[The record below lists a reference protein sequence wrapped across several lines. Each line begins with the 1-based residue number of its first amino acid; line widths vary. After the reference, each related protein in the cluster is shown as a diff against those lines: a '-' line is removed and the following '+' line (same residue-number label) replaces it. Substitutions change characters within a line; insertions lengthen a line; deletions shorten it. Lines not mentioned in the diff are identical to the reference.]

1 MMTDVDR
8 DGLNLRDEDRLP
20 WLEAVEDEDPE
31 SSINSGKLIGGL
43 IIALLLL
50 GLVVG
55 GAYWLKNRGSS
66 TEGDGTVIAAPEGD
80 YKVKPDDAGGMKVE
94 GQGDAAF
101 AASDGVEGGAQIDT
115 NALPEAPVAVSKP
128 IAAPVTAKP
137 APVVSAK
144 VADAGQL
151 KAPAPAKPVVTAPV
165 SSGARGS
172 QVQFGAFGT
181 EAKASQVWANLTK
194 RFGYLAPFAKI
205 IVPVPGA
212 NGTVYRLR
220 TDAGSSDAAKSL
232 CGKLKAAGETCLVQ

>member
-1 MMTDVDR
+1 MTDVDR

-31 SSINSGKLIGGL
+31 SGINSGKLIGGL
-43 IIALLLL
+43 IIALILL

-66 TEGDGTVIAAPEGD
+66 TEGDGAVIAAPAGD

-101 AASDGVEGGAQIDT
+101 ATSDGAEGGAQIDT
-115 NALPEAPVAVSKP
+115 NALPEAPVAV
-128 IAAPVTAKP
+128 TKP
-137 APVVSAK
+137 APVVAKPVTPPAAAVSTK
-144 VADAGQL
+144 VADAGKL
-151 KAPAPAKPVVTAPV
+151 AAPV
-165 SSGARGS
+165 ATRPVAAPVASGARGS

-181 EAKASQVWANLTK
+181 EAKANQVWANLTK
-194 RFGYLAPFAKI
+194 RFNYLAPFSKI
-205 IVPVPGA
+205 VVPVPGA
-212 NGTVYRLR
+212 SGTVYRLR
-220 TDAGSSDAAKSL
+220 TDAGSGAAASAL